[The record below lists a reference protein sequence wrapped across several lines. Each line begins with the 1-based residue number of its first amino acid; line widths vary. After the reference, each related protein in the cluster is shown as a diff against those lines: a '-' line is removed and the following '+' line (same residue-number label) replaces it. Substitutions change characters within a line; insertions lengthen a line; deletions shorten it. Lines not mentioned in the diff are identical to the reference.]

1 MAVELVA
8 FVCEGPTCRD
18 RWDSATP
25 CQSVADGLN
34 GGDPDQPIC
43 VISEICLGHCQQGP
57 SVVTVPV
64 PGAQAAIARWLRPDQ
79 SSPGARVHHP
89 RSVLQATALI
99 GAQLAVHSGT
109 RTVEAA
115 TELPVAANRELA

>member
-25 CQSVADGLN
+25 RQSVADGL
-34 GGDPDQPIC
+34 GRAAAADGRIC
-43 VISEICLGHCQQGP
+43 VLRETCLGHCQRGP
-57 SVVTVPV
+57 SVMTMPV
-64 PGAQAAIARWLRPDQ
+64 SESEAGPAVWWRPDE

-89 RSVLQATALI
+89 RSIAQAADLI
-99 GAQLAVHSGT
+99 
-109 RTVEAA
+109 A
-115 TELPVAANRELA
+115 TEVPVAANPELA